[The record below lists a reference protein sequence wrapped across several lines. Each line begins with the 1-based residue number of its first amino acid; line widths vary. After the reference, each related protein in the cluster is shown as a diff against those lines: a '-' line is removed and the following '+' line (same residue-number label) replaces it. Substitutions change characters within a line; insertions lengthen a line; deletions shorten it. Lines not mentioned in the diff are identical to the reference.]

1 MKKTEREQIK
11 ELLMPYV
18 REYELK
24 KDTVTKEDVE
34 ALLRSAKSFQVEKK
48 FLQYIKAHP
57 DDAFWELLAF
67 FDTINALVPLGQEDI
82 LDDMGDDDED

>member
-18 REYELK
+18 GEYELK
-24 KDTVTKEDVE
+24 KDIVTEEDVE
-34 ALLRSAKSFQVEKK
+34 GMLRSAKSFQVEKEL
-48 FLQYIKAHP
+48 LQYIKAHP
-57 DDAFWELLAF
+57 DDTFWELQAF
-67 FDTINALVPLGQEDI
+67 FDTIDALVPPGQEDI